1 MKIALFNGGLGNQVF
16 QYIFARYI
24 EESTRETC
32 FLDDS
37 YFYLTEEKRKQEKKG
52 GIVTVHNGY
61 EIEKVFPNAKA
72 SLLSKQFTA
81 DVWNYMM
88 ENKRLGISIEQQL
101 LDAGLNISVIRETG
115 EVSFSGNIFDAPP
128 NEFCPQ
134 ISNFPSDLEIYYSG
148 YWINKGWFAAN
159 SEVLRHELKFPNITD
174 KINME
179 YQEAIVKTNSVA
191 VHIRRGDFVTIGWA
205 LSEEYYA
212 NAVNVMK
219 NNYNDAIFYIFSDDL
234 DWCKENAE
242 TLGLNLGKDQVV
254 YVDGNYDR
262 KHNYI
267 DMQLMSICKHMIIS
281 NSSFSYLAAL
291 LNENKEKLIINPTNR
306 EV

>member
-24 EESTRETC
+24 EASTGETC

-37 YFYLTEEKRKQEKKG
+37 YFFLTEEKRKQEEKG

-61 EIEKVFPNAKA
+61 EIGKVFPNAKA
-72 SLLSKQFTA
+72 SLLSKQFTE
-81 DVWNYMM
+81 DVWNYMI

-101 LDAGLNISVIRETG
+101 LDAGLDISVIRETG
-115 EVSFSGNIFDAPP
+115 DVTFNGNIFDAPP
-128 NEFCPQ
+128 NEFWPQ
-134 ISNFPSDLEIYYSG
+134 ISNFPGDLYYSG
-148 YWINKGWFAAN
+148 YWINKGWFDAN
-159 SEVLRHELKFPNITD
+159 SEILRHELKFPNITD

-179 YQEAIVKTNSVA
+179 YQESIVKTNSIA

-212 NAVNVMK
+212 KAVNVMK
-219 NNYNDAIFYIFSDDL
+219 NYFSDAIFYIFSDDL

-242 TLGLNLGKDQVV
+242 KLGLNIGKDKVV
-254 YVDGNYDR
+254 YTDGNYDR

-281 NSSFSYLAAL
+281 NSSFPYLAAL
-291 LNENKEKLIINPTNR
+291 LNENKDKLVINPTNR